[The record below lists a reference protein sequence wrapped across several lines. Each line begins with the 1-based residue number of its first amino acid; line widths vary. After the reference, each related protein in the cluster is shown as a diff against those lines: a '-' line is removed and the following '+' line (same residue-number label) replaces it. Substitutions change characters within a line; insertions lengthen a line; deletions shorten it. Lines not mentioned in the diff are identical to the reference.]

1 MPTVF
6 NVTSKIKTVTLK
18 KTLWFKSQRT
28 SLKSVFKIWFAR
40 FGHNK
45 SI

>member
-1 MPTVF
+1 MPAVF

-18 KTLWFKSQRT
+18 QDLWFKSQGT
-28 SLKSVFKIWFAR
+28 ALKSVFKIWFAR

-45 SI
+45 NI